1 MVKKVVFI
9 ISILALISCETNI
22 EFRDDVASFLVP
34 KPIELYQDEGFAS
47 ISKNTKIITTED
59 YINEANYLQKLIQ
72 ESSNFSVD
80 IIVNI
85 EIPITENVIL
95 LVNNPKLA
103 TELNSEESY
112 KLTIS
117 KSKIEIE
124 GSNST
129 GIMRGIQ
136 TLRQLFV
143 DDFHKN
149 MKRNEWQLPLISIK
163 DAPKFR
169 HRGMLFDSGRHF
181 FEVDVVKKYIDLLS
195 LYKMN
200 VFHWHLTE
208 DQGWRIAIGKYPKL
222 TEIGAFRKQKDSTIY
237 GGFYT
242 KKQVQEIVSYATE
255 RHITVI
261 PEIELPGH
269 SLAALAAYPEL
280 SCTGNT
286 IEVTNEWGVFKDIY
300 CAGNEQTFTFLEDV
314 LTEVMELFPSEY
326 IHIGGDE
333 APKLRWEACSKCQK
347 RIKDENLEDEH
358 ELQSYFIQRIEKFLH
373 KNNRK
378 LIGWD
383 EILEGGLSPTATVQS
398 WRGEKGGI
406 VAANNNQFAI
416 MSPTSHCYFDYGI
429 ETTDI
434 EKVYNFNPIPAELAL
449 EKHQFIIGSE
459 CNLWSERIPT
469 EENLDS
475 KVFPRIFAMSEV
487 LWSYPRGKR
496 NFEEFYNR
504 VQNQYGLLEAKNVKY
519 GLEFVPVSLKSTLKD
534 DKVQIEVVSKHES
547 FKTNYRWNCE
557 DCDTIFRE
565 TPSIIEL
572 NNSGTLEIETF
583 KNGKKYGSNLFQG
596 FQLHKAINTEILQ
609 ENEYN
614 KVYEA
619 SGKKGLLDG
628 KTGSKKM
635 RDGNWQGF
643 LGVDIDC
650 VIDLG
655 KEIEATEIGA
665 HFLHKQLSWILAPAY
680 ITIQTSVDGIIWK
693 DWGTIESKV
702 DPKNE
707 EIILETFSKIKPA
720 ENVRFV
726 KLFAKNLNQ
735 LPEWHDFYKGKSWLF
750 IDEIFVN

>member
-1 MVKKVVFI
+1 MIKKVIVVLCT
-9 ISILALISCETNI
+9 LALISCERKI
-22 EFRDDVASFLVP
+22 EFRKNVASFLIP
-34 KPIELYQDEGFAS
+34 KPLELSQTEGFAS

-59 YINEANYLQKLIQ
+59 FINEANYLQKLIQ
-72 ESSNFSVD
+72 ASSNFKVV
-80 IIVNI
+80 IVKDTK
-85 EIPITENVIL
+85 IPLVENVIL

-112 KLTIS
+112 QLTIS

-143 DDFHKN
+143 DDFHGKL
-149 MKRNEWQLPLISIK
+149 KRNEWQVPLVSIK

-169 HRGMLFDSGRHF
+169 HRGMMLDCGRHF
-181 FEVDVVKKYIDLLS
+181 FEVNVIKKYIDLLA

-208 DQGWRIAIGKYPKL
+208 DQGWRIAIDKYPKL
-222 TEIGAFRKQKDSTIY
+222 MEIGAFRKEKEGTIY

-242 KKQVQEIVSYATE
+242 KKQVKEIVAYATE

-261 PEIELPGH
+261 PEIEMPGH

-280 SCTGNT
+280 SCSGDT
-286 IEVTNEWGVFKDIY
+286 IQVTNEWGIFKDIY

-333 APKLRWEACSKCQK
+333 APKLRWEACSKCQQ
-347 RIKDENLEDEH
+347 RMKDENLSNEH

-429 ETTDI
+429 ETTDL
-434 EKVYNFNPIPAELAL
+434 EKVYNFNPIPSELPQ
-449 EKHQFIIGSE
+449 EKYQYIIGSE

-475 KVFPRIFAMSEV
+475 KAFPRILAMSEV
-487 LWSYPRGKR
+487 LWTYPKER

-519 GLEFVPVSLKSTLKD
+519 GLEFIPVNLKSTLKD
-534 DKVQIEVVSKHES
+534 DKVQIEIVSKVRN
-547 FKTNYRWNCE
+547 FKTNYRWICE

-565 TPSIIEL
+565 TPPIIAL
-572 NNSGTLEIETF
+572 NKSGILEIETY
-583 KNGKKYGSNLFQG
+583 KNGKKYGDNLLQG
-596 FQLHKAINTEILQ
+596 YQLHKAINSEIKQ
-609 ENEYN
+609 KNFYN
-614 KVYEA
+614 SVYKA
-619 SGKKGLLDG
+619 SGEKGLVDG
-628 KTGSKKM
+628 EIGSKKI

-650 VIDLG
+650 EIDLG
-655 KEIEATEIGA
+655 KEIEVTEIGA
-665 HFLHKQLSWILAPAY
+665 HFLHKQLSWILSPKQV
-680 ITIQTSVDGIIWK
+680 TIKTSVDGISWK
-693 DWGTIESKV
+693 DWGRIKSKV
-702 DPKNE
+702 DPKNKE
-707 EIILETFSKIKPA
+707 VIIETFSKIKPV
-720 ENVRFV
+720 ESVRYI
-726 KLFAKNLNQ
+726 KLFAKNLKQ
-735 LPEWHDFYKGKSWLF
+735 LPKWHDFYKGKSWLF

>member
-1 MVKKVVFI
+1 MGIFF
-9 ISILALISCETNI
+9 ISCNKNI
-22 EFRDDVASFLVP
+22 EFRSNASDFLVP
-34 KPIELYQDEGFAS
+34 KPIELTQQKGFFN
-47 ISKNTKIITTED
+47 IDKNIKIATGENLL
-59 YINEANYLQKLIQ
+59 NEATYLQKLI
-72 ESSNFSVD
+72 EGSSNFKPT
-80 IIVNI
+80 IVNDYDI
-85 EIPITENVIL
+85 SQLKNVIL
-95 LVNNPKLA
+95 LVEDSKFNG
-103 TELNSEESY
+103 ELSSKESY
-112 KLTIS
+112 SIVSS
-117 KSKIEIE
+117 KFKIEIKGSSSE
-124 GSNST
+124 GV
-129 GIMRGIQ
+129 MRGIQ

-143 DDFHKN
+143 DDFHNKI
-149 MKRNEWQLPLISIK
+149 KRNAWQLPLISIK
-163 DAPKFR
+163 DSPKFR

-181 FEVDVVKKYIDLLS
+181 FEVAVVKKYIDLLA

-208 DQGWRIAIGKYPKL
+208 DQGWRIEIEKYPKL
-222 TEIGAFRKQKDSTIY
+222 TEIGAFRIQKDSTIY

-242 KKQVQEIVSYATE
+242 KEQVKEIVAYATE

-280 SCTGNT
+280 SCTGEP
-286 IEVTNEWGVFKDIY
+286 IQVTNEWGVFKDIY

-333 APKLRWEACSKCQK
+333 APKLRWEACAKCQQ
-347 RIKDENLEDEH
+347 RIKDENLANEH
-358 ELQSYFIQRIEKFLH
+358 ELQSYFIQRVEKFLH

-406 VAANNNQFAI
+406 EAANNNQFAI

-429 ETTDI
+429 ETTDL
-434 EKVYNFNPIPAELAL
+434 EKVYNFNPIPSELPQ

-487 LWSYPRGKR
+487 LWSYPKDR
-496 NFEEFYNR
+496 NFVEFYNR
-504 VQNQYGLLEAKNVKY
+504 IQNQYGLLEAKNVNY
-519 GLEFVPVSLKSTLKD
+519 GLEFVPVSLKSNLKD
-534 DKVQIEVVSKHES
+534 DKVEIEVVSKHES

-557 DCDTIFRE
+557 DCDTIFVE
-565 TPSIIEL
+565 TPSEIEL
-572 NNSGTLEIETF
+572 NKSAILEIETF
-583 KNGKKYGSNLFQG
+583 KNGIKYGTNLLQG
-596 FQLHKAINTEILQ
+596 FQLHKAINSEIKQ
-609 ENEYN
+609 KNAYN
-614 KVYEA
+614 NVYKA
-619 SGKKGLLDG
+619 SGEKGLLDG

-655 KEIEATEIGA
+655 KETNVTVIGA
-665 HFLHKQLSWILAPAY
+665 NFLHKQLSWILTPKS
-680 ITIQTSVDGIIWK
+680 ITIQTSADGIIWK
-693 DWGTIESKV
+693 HWGTIESV
-702 DPKNE
+702 IDPKNK
-707 EIILETFSKIKPA
+707 EIILETLSK
-720 ENVRFV
+720 ENPVESVRYV
-726 KLFAKNLNQ
+726 KLFAKNLEQ
-735 LPEWHDFYKGKSWLF
+735 LPEWHEFYGGKSWLF
-750 IDEIFVN
+750 IDEIFIN

>member
-1 MVKKVVFI
+1 MVKKIVVI
-9 ISILALISCETNI
+9 LSILVLISCEGNI
-22 EFRDDVASFLVP
+22 EFRENVDSFLIP
-34 KPIELYQDEGFAS
+34 NPLELTQQEGFFN
-47 ISKNTKIITTED
+47 IDKNIKIATSENLL
-59 YINEANYLQKLIQ
+59 NEATYLQKLI
-72 ESSNFSVD
+72 EGSSNFKPT
-80 IIVNI
+80 IVNDYDI
-85 EIPITENVIL
+85 SQLENVIL
-95 LVNNPKLA
+95 LFEDSKLSGQ
-103 TELNSEESY
+103 LSSKESY
-112 KLTIS
+112 SIISS
-117 KSKIEIE
+117 KSKIEIRGSSSE
-124 GSNST
+124 GV
-129 GIMRGIQ
+129 MRGIQ

-149 MKRNEWQLPLISIK
+149 LKRNAWQLPLISIK

-181 FEVDVVKKYIDLLS
+181 FEVAIVKKYIDLLA

-208 DQGWRIAIGKYPKL
+208 DQGWRIAIEKYPKL
-222 TEIGAFRKQKDSTIY
+222 TEIGAFRKEKDSTIY

-242 KKQVQEIVSYATE
+242 KKQVKEIVAYATE

-261 PEIELPGH
+261 PEIESPGH

-333 APKLRWEACSKCQK
+333 APKLRWEACAKCQK
-347 RIKDENLEDEH
+347 RMKDENLADEH

-406 VAANNNQFAI
+406 IAANNNQFAI

-429 ETTDI
+429 ETTDL
-434 EKVYNFNPIPAELAL
+434 EKVYNFNPIPAELAP

-459 CNLWSERIPT
+459 CNLWSERIPD

-487 LWSYPRGKR
+487 LWSFPKERK
-496 NFEEFYNR
+496 FDEFYNR
-504 VQNQYGLLEAKNVKY
+504 VQNQYGLLESKNVKY

-557 DCDTIFRE
+557 SCDTKFKE
-565 TPSIIEL
+565 TPPIIPL
-572 NNSGTLEIETF
+572 NKSGVLEIETF
-583 KNGKKYGSNLFQG
+583 KNGNKYGDNLLQG
-596 FQLHKAINTEILQ
+596 YQLHKAINSKIKQ
-609 ENEYN
+609 ENSYN
-614 KVYEA
+614 NVYKA
-619 SGKKGLLDG
+619 SGEKGLVDG
-628 KTGSKKM
+628 EIGSGKI

-650 VIDLG
+650 VIDIG
-655 KEIEATEIGA
+655 KEIEITEIGA
-665 HFLHKQLSWILAPAY
+665 NFLHKQLSWILAPKF
-680 ITIQTSVDGIIWK
+680 ITIQTSVDGITWK
-693 DWGTIESKV
+693 NWGTIESKV
-702 DPKNE
+702 DPKNK
-707 EIILETFSKIKPA
+707 EIILETLSKTKPT

-726 KLFAKNLNQ
+726 KFFAKNLDQ

>member
-1 MVKKVVFI
+1 MVKKVIVVLCL
-9 ISILALISCETNI
+9 LALISCETNI
-22 EFRDDVASFLVP
+22 DFRENVASFLIP
-34 KPIELYQDEGFAS
+34 KPLELTQTEGFTS
-47 ISKNTKIITTED
+47 ISINTKIVTTQD
-59 YINEANYLQKLIQ
+59 FIDEANYLQKLIH

-80 IIVNI
+80 IIVTN
-85 EIPITENVIL
+85 EIPITENAIL
-95 LVNNPKLA
+95 LVNNSKLA
-103 TELNSEESY
+103 ANLNSEESY

-124 GSNST
+124 GSTTT

-143 DDFHKN
+143 DEFHKN
-149 MKRNEWQLPLISIK
+149 IKRNEWQLPLITVK
-163 DAPKFR
+163 DSPKFR

-181 FEVDVVKKYIDLLS
+181 FEVDVVKKYIDLLA

-208 DQGWRIAIGKYPKL
+208 DQGWRIAIEKYPKL
-222 TEIGAFRKQKDSTIY
+222 TEIGAFRKQKDSSIY

-242 KKQVQEIVSYATE
+242 KKQVQEIVAYATE

-286 IEVTNEWGVFKDIY
+286 VEVTNEWGIFKDIY
-300 CAGNEQTFTFLEDV
+300 CAGNEQTFIFLEDV

-333 APKLRWEACSKCQK
+333 APKLRWEACAKCQK
-347 RIKDENLEDEH
+347 RIKDEKLANEH

-398 WRGEKGGI
+398 WRGVKGGI

-416 MSPTSHCYFDYGI
+416 MSPTTHCYFDYGI
-429 ETTDI
+429 GTTDL
-434 EKVYNFNPIPAELAL
+434 EKVYNFNPIPAELAP
-449 EKHQFIIGSE
+449 EKHQYIIGSE
-459 CNLWSERIPT
+459 CNLWSERIPD

-487 LWSYPRGKR
+487 LWSYPKEKYF
-496 NFEEFYNR
+496 NEFYAR

-519 GLEFVPVSLKSTLKD
+519 GLEFVPVSLKSTLND
-534 DKVQIEVVSKHES
+534 DKVQIEVVTKHES

-565 TPSIIEL
+565 APAIIAL
-572 NNSGTLEIETF
+572 NKSGVLEIETF
-583 KNGKKYGSNLFQG
+583 KNGKKYGDNLLQG
-596 FQLHKAINTEILQ
+596 YQLHKAINSEIKQ
-609 ENEYN
+609 ENLYN
-614 KVYEA
+614 DVYKA
-619 SGKKGLLDG
+619 SGEKGLVDG
-628 KTGSKKM
+628 EIGSKKI

-655 KEIEATEIGA
+655 KEKEVTEIGA
-665 HFLHKQLSWILAPAY
+665 NFLHKQLSWILIPRN
-680 ITIQTSVDGIIWK
+680 ITIQTSVDGLTWK
-693 DWGTIESKV
+693 DWGTVESKV
-702 DPKNE
+702 DPKNKE
-707 EIILETFSKIKPA
+707 VILETLSKIKSV
-720 ENVRFV
+720 EKIRYV
-726 KLFAKNLNQ
+726 KLFAENLDQ
-735 LPEWHDFYKGKSWLF
+735 LPEWHDFYKGKSWIF